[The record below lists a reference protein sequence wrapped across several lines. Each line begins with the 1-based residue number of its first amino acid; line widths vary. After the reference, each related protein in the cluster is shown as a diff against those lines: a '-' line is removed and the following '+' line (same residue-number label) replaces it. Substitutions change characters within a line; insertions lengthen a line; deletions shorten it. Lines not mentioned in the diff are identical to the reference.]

1 MKTQRREE
9 MFFKLILEGGHLGA
23 GKSYD
28 IVRYLKGRDILS
40 VLSWAFHIPRTKKKE
55 TGKGIKLIKE
65 ISEKEYLLGKK
76 REKRDPYL
84 NPSRR
89 SLQRGQGLDEHR
101 GGIW

>member
-1 MKTQRREE
+1 

-40 VLSWAFHIPRTKKKE
+40 VLRWAFHIPRAKKKE
-55 TGKGIKLIKE
+55 SGKGIKLIKE

-76 REKRDPYL
+76 KEKRDPYL
-84 NPSRR
+84 NPPNRR
-89 SLQRGQGLDEHR
+89 LHRGQGYNEQGER
-101 GGIW
+101 I

>member
-1 MKTQRREE
+1 

-40 VLSWAFHIPRTKKKE
+40 VLSWAFHIPRAKKKE
-55 TGKGIKLIKE
+55 SGKGIKLIKE

-76 REKRDPYL
+76 REKKDPYL
-84 NPSRR
+84 NPLKRR
-89 SLQRGQGLDEHR
+89 LPRSHGYDEQGGR
-101 GGIW
+101 IS